1 MGGYARAGKNE
12 LNRYSIKY
20 MKKSQGKVSI
30 GRLRQKVKRLQVS
43 VINLPSI
50 RHTLD
55 SAQLTLEHATQNID
69 LTINRQMRLQK
80 LICEDMSQIQL
91 SNKRITRNIE
101 RCIQK
106 INRIDEFD
114 KRLTRIEKIVL
125 K

>member
-1 MGGYARAGKNE
+1 
-12 LNRYSIKY
+12 

-114 KRLTRIEKIVL
+114 KRLKRIEKIVL

>member
-1 MGGYARAGKNE
+1 
-12 LNRYSIKY
+12 

-50 RHTLD
+50 THTLD

-106 INRIDEFD
+106 
-114 KRLTRIEKIVL
+114 LIV
-125 K
+125 